1 MKEFWI
7 FIITIIP
14 LLGFTS
20 CDDRDEIRDEI
31 DALSARLDKL
41 QPQLDK
47 LNDNISTFYDL
58 ANGVILFTDYSY
70 NSENGN
76 YTIKLSNGKS
86 WTVYSGKPEHGEP
99 VVTIKDGNWVMEY
112 NGETKVLGPALPEDG
127 KNGVTPKMYID
138 ENGYWCYTINGEN
151 HQVPGPYNVADIT
164 KIEPS
169 IFQEVVAEGNTL
181 KFKLYGQEDYTEVYA
196 LGGLDMTFSNGTTE
210 DVTAVDVNKDSSV
223 TLTAKLTSVDK
234 VVINPTPLNVVL
246 SKGDTDNLIITA
258 PATITEDTYK
268 VYFEI
273 YSKEGYRLVKTLDVT
288 VTASTAT
295 TTSNN

>member
-1 MKEFWI
+1 MKKFWI

-99 VVTIKDGNWVMEY
+99 VVTIKDGNWVFEY
-112 NGETKVLGPALPEDG
+112 NGDTKVLGPALPDDG
-127 KNGVTPKMYID
+127 TDGVTPQMSID
-138 ENGYWCYTINGEN
+138 KEGYWCYTINGVT
-151 HQVPGPYNVADIT
+151 QRVPEPNNKANVSSIH
-164 KIEPS
+164 PS
-169 IFQEVVAEGNTL
+169 IFEEVVAEGNTL
-181 KFKLYGQEDYTEVYA
+181 KFKLYGQKDYTQVYA
-196 LGGLDMTFSNGTTE
+196 LGGLDMTFGDTPVSVEVG
-210 DVTAVDVNKDSSV
+210 KSV
-223 TLTAKLTSVDK
+223 TLTAKLPNVDK
-234 VVINPTPLNVVL
+234 VVINPTPLKVVL
-246 SKGDTDNLIITA
+246 SGGDTDNLTITA

>member
-181 KFKLYGQEDYTEVYA
+181 KFKLHGQEDYTVIPA
-196 LGGLDMTFSNGTTE
+196 LGNLGMTFSGTTPVSVKIGE
-210 DVTAVDVNKDSSV
+210 SV
-223 TLTAKLTSVDK
+223 TITATLTNVDK
-234 VVINPTPLNVVL
+234 VVINPTPLKVVL

-258 PATITEDTYK
+258 PATITADTYK

-273 YSKEGYRLVKTLDVT
+273 YSPEGYRLVKTLDVT

>member
-1 MKEFWI
+1 MKKFWI

-20 CDDRDEIRDEI
+20 CNDRDEIRDEI

-99 VVTIKDGNWVMEY
+99 VVTIKDGNWVFEY
-112 NGETKVLGPALPEDG
+112 NGDTKVLGPALPDDG
-127 KNGVTPKMYID
+127 TDGVTPQMSID
-138 ENGYWCYTINGEN
+138 KEGYWCYTINGVT
-151 HQVPGPYNVADIT
+151 QRVPEPNNKANVSSIH
-164 KIEPS
+164 PS
-169 IFQEVVAEGNTL
+169 IFEEVVAEGNTL
-181 KFKLYGQEDYTEVYA
+181 KFKLYGQKDYTQVYA
-196 LGGLDMTFSNGTTE
+196 LGGLDMTFGDTPVSVEVG
-210 DVTAVDVNKDSSV
+210 KSV

-234 VVINPTPLNVVL
+234 VVINPTPLKVVL
-246 SKGDTDNLIITA
+246 SEGDTDNLTITA
-258 PATITEDTYK
+258 PATIAEGSYK